1 MKLRE
6 WKNIESEFFEL
17 DEPNK
22 IAKMTLHYHSPKELF
37 DPHGETRLPL
47 LKPETMAYLKTMLGY
62 APPKYKVEL
71 TLRFDDLG
79 PYSEQQ
85 IADVVI
91 KNSVLELKSIETA
104 TRQRDRLAYAFLAA
118 GALCFFVMFMLRF
131 LWPSESI
138 WNELI
143 FYLLDVITTVFA
155 YEALTILSLERRE
168 KLDVIRRLR
177 ESVSAVRFEE
187 RTY

>member
-22 IAKMTLHYHSPKELF
+22 IAKMTLRYHSPKELF

-71 TLRFDDLG
+71 ALRFDDLG

-131 LWPSESI
+131 LWPTESI
-138 WNELI
+138 GSELA
-143 FYLLDVITTVFA
+143 FYLLDVLTTVFA
-155 YEALTILSLERRE
+155 YEALTILSLEREE
-168 KLDVIRRLR
+168 KLRAIKALR
-177 ESVSAVRFEE
+177 ESVCAVHFEE
-187 RTY
+187 RKN

>member
-22 IAKMTLHYHSPKELF
+22 IAKMTLRYHSPKELF

-104 TRQRDRLAYAFLAA
+104 TRQRDRLAYAFLAPA
-118 GALCFFVMFMLRF
+118 RCAFSSCSCCVFCGRRSRSEAS
-131 LWPSESI
+131 WPSTCS
-138 WNELI
+138 
-143 FYLLDVITTVFA
+143 TC
-155 YEALTILSLERRE
+155 SRRC
-168 KLDVIRRLR
+168 LPTRR
-177 ESVSAVRFEE
+177 
-187 RTY
+187 